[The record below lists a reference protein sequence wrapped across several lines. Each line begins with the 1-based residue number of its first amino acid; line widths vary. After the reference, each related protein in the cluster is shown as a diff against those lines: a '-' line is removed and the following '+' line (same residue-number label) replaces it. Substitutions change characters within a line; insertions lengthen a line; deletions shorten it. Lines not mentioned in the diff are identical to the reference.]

1 MDKKSLTAVAR
12 QQLKLASTASSGR
25 SSQTIYG
32 GHSRSLRQTVIG
44 LTAGTSLA
52 EHNNPGEATLLVLNG
67 KLELISGED
76 TWKGSTGDLL
86 VIPQARHSVS
96 ALEDVAFLLTV
107 AK

>member
-12 QQLKLASTASSGR
+12 QQLKLAAAASSGR

-32 GHSRSLRQTVIG
+32 GHQRSLRQTVVA
-44 LTAGTSLA
+44 LRAGEALA
-52 EHNNPGEATLLVLNG
+52 EHDSPGEATLLVL
-67 KLELISGED
+67 SGTLSLVAGD
-76 TWKGSTGDLL
+76 DSWKGSTGDMLI
-86 VIPQARHSVS
+86 IPASRHSVE